1 MYMDADYTKI
11 KSCVPACRHETLE
24 NSSFGPET
32 TKLHFLIVFRPIAQ
46 LNAGETCASLK
57 SSPRLACLIHLK
69 GVLEGRLEARRGAP
83 TVVGRFLRHWC
94 PTERGGDWGMQ
105 RKGLTEMTDSGV
117 ASCNTIMLECLPG
130 LSRFRSIWVITADLK
145 KWPETLRKKKK
156 QALPLPPGLC
166 GSPGDCGGA

>member
-1 MYMDADYTKI
+1 
-11 KSCVPACRHETLE
+11 
-24 NSSFGPET
+24 
-32 TKLHFLIVFRPIAQ
+32 
-46 LNAGETCASLK
+46 
-57 SSPRLACLIHLK
+57 
-69 GVLEGRLEARRGAP
+69 
-83 TVVGRFLRHWC
+83 
-94 PTERGGDWGMQ
+94 MQ

-156 QALPLPPGLC
+156 KQALPLPPGLC